1 MNELQ
6 TSSEKPDTSSP
17 SAQQSNQAQY
27 ASLNNVTNKSDS
39 SSQTP
44 YNKLPD
50 INSSLNVYKDI
61 PAAKSNSNSS
71 AYKDIPH

>member
-6 TSSEKPDTSSP
+6 TSSEKLDPSSP

-27 ASLNNVTNKSDS
+27 ASLNNVTNKSD